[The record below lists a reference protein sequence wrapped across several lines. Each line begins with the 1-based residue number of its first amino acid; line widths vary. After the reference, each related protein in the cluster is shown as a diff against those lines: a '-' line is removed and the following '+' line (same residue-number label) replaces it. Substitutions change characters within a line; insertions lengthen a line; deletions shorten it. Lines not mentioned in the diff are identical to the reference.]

1 MGVGTVC
8 SSDGRIY
15 AGTGGGTGEQEFEE
29 TRGAGCKNSS
39 RERRVLDLDG
49 SQIERNKQEKD
60 RGCEDLN
67 VRKREGAGT

>member
-29 TRGAGCKNSS
+29 TRGAGCKSS
-39 RERRVLDLDG
+39 LRERRVLDLDG
-49 SQIERNKQEKD
+49 SQIERNKKKE
-60 RGCEDLN
+60 RSCEDLN